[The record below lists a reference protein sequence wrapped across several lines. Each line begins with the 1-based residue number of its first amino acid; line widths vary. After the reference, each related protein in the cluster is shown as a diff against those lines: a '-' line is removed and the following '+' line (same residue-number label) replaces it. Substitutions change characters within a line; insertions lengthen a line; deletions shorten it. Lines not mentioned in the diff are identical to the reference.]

1 MSTARAPKDP
11 KWLTGEIVRLSRR
24 KKRAWNTYTQ
34 HFGAENRVKYEEI
47 SKELIK
53 KKETQKEIKKKNW
66 QTQRIIMRKGS
77 RPT

>member
-11 KWLTGEIVRLSRR
+11 KWLTREIVRLSRR

-34 HFGAENRVKYEEI
+34 HFSAENRVKYEEI

-53 KKETQKEIKKKNW
+53 K
-66 QTQRIIMRKGS
+66 
-77 RPT
+77 